1 MSVNFYP
8 KKIYKEGS
16 PFNGPA
22 SFIFDLQPSSAGVDR
37 RAPATGNGDIQYIDG
52 SPELSVYTADPNLIG
67 PYRDIYMPLKSMTID
82 GQLYGSNFTNQLYI
96 TGAGG
101 TYQVRMQKDVW
112 LINDVPYFGG
122 YDADIDLTFNST
134 DMPEDVPVILS
145 VNGVDVETSYFSGGV
160 CNLSYT
166 GEAMIY
172 SVRVGNNGKELLSGS
187 LESSTLT
194 KTYNLT
200 SKKVQRNLND
210 FLIEENSGI
219 ATIKNDT
226 SIDIV
231 KANIY
236 S

>member
-1 MSVNFYP
+1 MAAYFYP

-22 SFIFDLQPSSAGVDR
+22 SFMFDWQPASAGTDIK
-37 RAPATGNGDIQYIDG
+37 APATGNGDIQYIEGNPEFSPYITDG
-52 SPELSVYTADPNLIG
+52 YSIGPVRSVY
-67 PYRDIYMPLKSMTID
+67 YPLKSMTID
-82 GQLYGSNFTNQLYI
+82 GQTYGYNFPNQLYV
-96 TGAGG
+96 TGGG
-101 TYQVRMQKDVW
+101 GNYQVRMQKDVW

-122 YDADIDLTFNST
+122 YDADIALTFNST